1 VRRRVVDRSVLVLA
15 SLALLNASLTF
26 VNVWP
31 TPRIRWDWSLS
42 VELAVLVLLLALA
55 RSHAASLARTIVP
68 AAWLVLVMGR
78 YADVTGPGLYGRDVN
93 LYWDAAHLGNVAA
106 MLGEAVPGWL
116 LVLGTL
122 AVAVAIGVAFVA
134 ARAAWTS
141 VAGGLARPK
150 LRPALIG
157 AAAVLVCLY
166 AAQALSAFSW
176 PHAVPFASPVSRAY
190 ARQVRYVLAMSPRLR
205 GTPGPGDSPSM
216 EGPFRG
222 LGGADV
228 VLVFVEAYG
237 TVTFDVPRV
246 ADTLVGPRDVL
257 AAAVRD
263 AGRAAV
269 SARIASPTFG
279 ASSWLAH
286 LTLLTG
292 VEVRDQYA
300 YVGVMASTRDTLPRA
315 FRRAG
320 YRSVAVMPGLR
331 QAWPEGAFYGFDR
344 IYGRDAL
351 QYRGPRFGWWG
362 IPDQYTLARLDALE
376 LTGDGREP
384 RFVVFPTSTTHAPF
398 GPVPPYQ
405 PDWTKVLAPD
415 GFDAGAI
422 ERALAERP
430 DLTNLSP
437 SYVRAVA
444 YALTTFAGYV
454 REHAGDRSVLILIGD
469 HQPVAAVTGPG
480 ASYDVPMHVIA
491 APGPIVDRLRAAG
504 FVDGLQPPPHTL
516 TAMHALVPVLVEA
529 FH

>member
-1 VRRRVVDRSVLVLA
+1 VSRSLFDRALPLA

-31 TPRIRWDWSLS
+31 TPRIRWDSALS
-42 VELAVLVLLLALA
+42 VELAFAVLLLAAA

-78 YADVTGPGLYGRDVN
+78 YIDVTGPGLYGRDFN

-116 LVLGTL
+116 LVLGALT
-122 AVAVAIGVAFVA
+122 VMIGFGLAFVI

-141 VAGGLARPK
+141 VAGGLSKPT

-157 AAAVLVCLY
+157 AAAVLVSLH
-166 AAQALSAFSW
+166 AAQALTTLRW
-176 PHAVPFASPVSRAY
+176 PHAVPFASPVSPAY
-190 ARQVRYVLAMSPRLR
+190 ARQVRYVLAMAPPFR
-205 GTPGPGDSPSM
+205 GTPAPGDGPSM
-216 EGPFRG
+216 DGPFRG

-237 TVTFDVPRV
+237 AVTFDAPRL
-246 ADTLVGPRDVL
+246 ADTLVRPRAAL
-257 AAAVRD
+257 AAAVHD
-263 AGRAAV
+263 AGRAVV

-320 YRSVAVMPGLR
+320 YQSVAVMPGLR

-351 QYRGPRFGWWG
+351 EYGGPRFGWWS
-362 IPDQYTLARLDALE
+362 IPDQFSLARLDALE
-376 LTGDGREP
+376 LTGASREP

-398 GPVPPYQ
+398 GPVPPYL
-405 PDWTKVLAPD
+405 PDWSKVLAPD
-415 GFDAGAI
+415 GFDASAA
-422 ERALAERP
+422 ERALADRP

-437 SYVRAVA
+437 SYARAVA

-454 REHAGDRSVLILIGD
+454 REHAADRSVLILIGD

-480 ASYDVPMHVIA
+480 ASHDVPMHVIA
-491 APGPIVDRLRAAG
+491 EPGPFVDRLRTAG
-504 FVDGLQPPPHTL
+504 FVDGLRPPPRTL
-516 TAMHALVPVLVEA
+516 TTMHGLVPMLVDA
-529 FH
+529 FR